1 MLLKTSIQNQME
13 AEMYRLFY
21 GRQTPEFLVH
31 WCQSKEF
38 QWTFSLKKKTF
49 NGQNKRLAT
58 AHYVDKK
65 IVKPLL

>member
-1 MLLKTSIQNQME
+1 MVLKTTIQSQME

-38 QWTFSLKKKTF
+38 QWTFSLKKKDFQWTK
-49 NGQNKRLAT
+49 QEVSSCTLC
-58 AHYVDKK
+58 
-65 IVKPLL
+65 